1 MTGKQT
7 PMTGKQAP
15 TPVLPEVAFSDFN
28 GVRYLHL
35 GSEWVQGS
43 MWLERPLDIHLE
55 YVQRMMAGLLFLD
68 SEGLNKRHAMQLG
81 LGSGA
86 LTKFCRRVLRM
97 PTTAIEIN
105 PAVYQA
111 CRTWFKLPAQDSRL
125 NVVLADAQSEI
136 RKPHW
141 QGVVD
146 LLHVD
151 LYDHEAACPV
161 LDSQA
166 FYADCRNL
174 LSEDGNMTV
183 NLFGRRA
190 SFDESLRRI
199 GAVFGTRNLWTFKP
213 TREGNQV
220 VLAQRQLQRPTRGEL
235 LRRADE
241 IEADSKLPARKWL
254 RSFQSLHA

>member
-1 MTGKQT
+1 MTGKQV
-7 PMTGKQAP
+7 PVQA
-15 TPVLPEVAFSDFN
+15 LPEVAFSDFN
-28 GVRYLHL
+28 GVRFLHL

-43 MWLERPLDIHLE
+43 MWLERPLEIHLE

-68 SEGLNKRHAMQLG
+68 SSGLSKRHAMQLG
-81 LGSGA
+81 LGAGA

-125 NVVLADAQSEI
+125 NVVLADAQDEI
-136 RKPHW
+136 KKPHW

-151 LYDHEAACPV
+151 LYDFDAACPV

-174 LSEDGNMTV
+174 LSADGSMTV

-190 SFDESLRRI
+190 SFEESLRRI
-199 GAVFGTRNLWTFKP
+199 GAIFGARNLWAFKP

-220 VLAQRQLQRPTRGEL
+220 VLAQRQVQRPTRAEL
-235 LRRADE
+235 QQRAE
-241 IEADSKLPARKWL
+241 RIETDCKLPARKWL
-254 RSFQSLHA
+254 RSFHSLHE